1 MIKGIIF
8 DFDGLILDTE
18 THQYNVINDIFIEH
32 GSELPLTRWQQEIGT
47 HTGFLPFKYLEESI
61 NRQVNHKLINEKFN
75 KHFQTK
81 LIKEGPRPGVEKYLQ
96 TAKELNLKIGLA
108 SSSSFKWV
116 SNHLKNLNLLE
127 YFQCIKTADDVEL
140 VKPDPS
146 LYLKAAS
153 CLGLEV
159 NECLVFEDS
168 ANGALA
174 AKRAGMGCVIVPNE
188 VTKAMEF
195 CEVEYKINSMAD
207 MPLKEILEIVL
218 HANN

>member
-1 MIKGIIF
+1 M
-8 DFDGLILDTE
+8 L
-18 THQYNVINDIFIEH
+18 
-32 GSELPLTRWQQEIGT
+32 
-47 HTGFLPFKYLEESI
+47 
-61 NRQVNHKLINEKFN
+61 NEKFK
-75 KHFQTK
+75 KHFHTK

-146 LYLKAAS
+146 LYLKAAN

-174 AKRAGMGCVIVPNE
+174 AKSAGMGCVIVPNE

-207 MPLKEILEIVL
+207 MPLKELLEIVI
-218 HANN
+218 HAHN